1 MMSGESR
8 QKVKTMFIVV
18 ADHKPPIA
26 GHCVLFLCRRT
37 FLESSVAT
45 ISSIAAFRDRAMD
58 SGFIVCFTS
67 SLNLIR
73 AIREVPS
80 SSVRP
85 RKYRGGS
92 MSELYH
98 TLA

>member
-1 MMSGESR
+1 
-8 QKVKTMFIVV
+8 
-18 ADHKPPIA
+18 
-26 GHCVLFLCRRT
+26 
-37 FLESSVAT
+37 
-45 ISSIAAFRDRAMD
+45 MD